1 METRV
6 VKALVP
12 TAAAAALLSQE
23 FPHADLDMDGTLFT
37 VVIYGAAYA
46 EVVARIRAWMSR
58 SRVGPILVTDDATTE
73 ELLTDI
79 VRKVAAE
86 PPAAPSRSA
95 WPTAR

>member
-6 VKALVP
+6 VRALVP

-23 FPHADLDMDGTLFT
+23 FAHADLDMDGTLFT

-73 ELLTDI
+73 ELLTNVTSGRSRRGLAGEA
-79 VRKVAAE
+79 VRRE
-86 PPAAPSRSA
+86 P
-95 WPTAR
+95 TV

>member
-6 VKALVP
+6 VRALVP

-37 VVIYGAAYA
+37 VVIYGAAYTEA
-46 EVVARIRAWMSR
+46 VARIRAWMSR

-73 ELLTDI
+73 ELLTDVTSEGRGGPAGEA
-79 VRKVAAE
+79 VRRE
-86 PPAAPSRSA
+86 
-95 WPTAR
+95 PTA